1 MRGYKIA
8 PIISNSMIKK
18 TGWFLFLAVGLFF
31 LGGVFSVMATTTCE
45 ENMTLSHGVC
55 IPNNTGLP
63 RATVASLLVNLLR
76 WLLYIFG
83 TVAVIA
89 FVVSGI
95 MYVTSA
101 GNDKQIDT
109 AKEYMTWSIV
119 GIIVAFSGVIL
130 ITAISSFLAGTSTVF

>member
-1 MRGYKIA
+1 MGVL
-8 PIISNSMIKK
+8 IIFKHMLRK
-18 TGWFLFLAVGLFF
+18 TTHLVFLMAGLFF
-31 LGGVFSVMATTTCE
+31 FGGIFSAMAATTCE
-45 ENMTLSHGVC
+45 GGMTLSHGVC
-55 IPNNTGLP
+55 VPNNVGLP
-63 RATVASLLVNLLR
+63 NRTVSSLLVNLLQ

-109 AKEYMTWSIV
+109 AKEYMIWSIV

-130 ITAISSFLAGTSTVF
+130 LTAIASFLSGTSTVF